1 MGLENN
7 GKWALLLV
15 VCVIAS
21 SAASFAGGY
30 YIGLGDS
37 SEPDDGIVVVDDYG
51 RTVSLTSMPTR
62 IVSAAPTPTEILFA
76 VGAGDLVVGVD
87 EYSDYPTGVANLTRV
102 GAYPLNIEVIVGLQP
117 DLIVS
122 SDLVPADQLDN
133 LESQGIPY
141 LILAARTLDDIM
153 GDIRLIGIVTGHVDE
168 AETLAVDLESRI
180 EAVTEKTLAPEV
192 ETPRVYLEYFPFWTY
207 GPGSF
212 GDNLIALAGGINIA
226 ENASSEYPL
235 LTSEFIIAQDPEVI
249 IYTFGYMT
257 STDADEISSRPGWD
271 GITAVAEGDIFAID
285 DNLVSRYGPRI
296 VDGLEQLAE
305 LIHPELFE

>member
-1 MGLENN
+1 M
-7 GKWALLLV
+7 LLV

-30 YIGLGDS
+30 YLGTASPADS
-37 SEPDDGIVVVDDYG
+37 DDGLVIVDDYG
-51 RTVSLTSMPTR
+51 RTVSLDSMPTR

-87 EYSDYPTGVANLTRV
+87 EYSDYPEGVTDLTRV
-102 GAYPLNIEVIVGLQP
+102 GAYPLNLEVIVGLRP

-122 SDLVPADQLDN
+122 SDLVPADQLEN

-153 GDIRLIGIVTGHVDE
+153 GDIRLVGIVTGHVDE
-168 AETLAVDLESRI
+168 AEALVDDLESRI
-180 EAVTEKTLAPEV
+180 DAVTEKTLAAEV
-192 ETPRVYLEYFPFWTY
+192 EAPRVYLEYFPYWTY

-249 IYTFGYMT
+249 VYTIGYMT
-257 STDADEISSRPGWD
+257 STNAEEISSRAGWG
-271 GITAVAEGDIFAID
+271 GITAVAEGEIYSID

-305 LIHPELFE
+305 LIHPELFA